1 MTSREHHTLT
11 ENMCL
16 RLYLFN
22 YEYPAFVPQI
32 IKAVREHPNLLKSD
46 RDQLEIYCRM
56 FEVDWRGDR
65 SSENKSQ
72 FMSSNPIYLDGSNL
86 KSVGEITPEVVKDK
100 LQRACAPYV
109 EETAAKIIQQASQ

>member
-1 MTSREHHTLT
+1 
-11 ENMCL
+11 MCL

-32 IKAVREHPNLLKSD
+32 IRAVREHPSLLKSD
-46 RDQLEIYCRM
+46 RDQLELYCRM

-65 SSENKSQ
+65 SSENKQQ

-86 KSVGEITPEVVKDK
+86 NSVGEISNEVVKDK

-109 EETAAKIIQQASQ
+109 EETAAKII